1 MGNTERFERASGVNI
16 EKSQIRLGA
25 IINYLAIGFSIIAGL
40 LYTPWMIKQI
50 GQSNYGIYT
59 LANSVI
65 TLFVVDFGLG
75 AATSRFVAR
84 YRATGDESGLQCF
97 LCALYKLF
105 LLIDL
110 FVFIILCIVYINLQT
125 IYGNLLIDELERL
138 RVVYCIVGLYSIISF
153 PCITFNGVLYAFEKI
168 IPLKLADLMQKVGSV
183 VFTIIALSLG
193 YGLYSLVIVNAG
205 CGILSITIKY
215 CYVKKTVS
223 FRLVRA
229 PRRMYKE
236 ILAFSLWTTVSS
248 LSQRLVFNIS
258 PTIIGITV
266 SGATSAIAI
275 FGIISTI
282 EGYVY
287 TITTALNGMFIGRIA
302 SILAGENVE
311 GKLTTLTIKIG
322 RFQYLLNGLI
332 VLGVFFIG
340 KDFIVMWM
348 GEEFTQAYYGTLL
361 VVFPGLFYN
370 PMQIANS
377 AMIAENYVKQL
388 AIINVFVGVCN
399 VCLSFVFSSIFG
411 VLGAALSIFVAYSL
425 RTVLTIYT
433 IKKKLKIDI
442 KLFFKIVYL
451 RMSVPILITIAISFV
466 FIVSFEAD
474 SWFLVLIKAAITT
487 LVYLL
492 CVFVF
497 GTYREEKHMITK
509 KLLGYI
515 KNTV

>member
-1 MGNTERFERASGVNI
+1 
-16 EKSQIRLGA
+16 
-25 IINYLAIGFSIIAGL
+25 
-40 LYTPWMIKQI
+40 
-50 GQSNYGIYT
+50 
-59 LANSVI
+59 
-65 TLFVVDFGLG
+65 
-75 AATSRFVAR
+75 
-84 YRATGDESGLQCF
+84 
-97 LCALYKLF
+97 
-105 LLIDL
+105 
-110 FVFIILCIVYINLQT
+110 
-125 IYGNLLIDELERL
+125 
-138 RVVYCIVGLYSIISF
+138 
-153 PCITFNGVLYAFEKI
+153 
-168 IPLKLADLMQKVGSV
+168 
-183 VFTIIALSLG
+183 
-193 YGLYSLVIVNAG
+193 
-205 CGILSITIKY
+205 
-215 CYVKKTVS
+215 
-223 FRLVRA
+223 
-229 PRRMYKE
+229 MYKE